1 MKRVRRQ
8 VGFTLIE
15 LLVVIAII
23 AILAA
28 ILFPVFAQARESAR
42 AISCLSN
49 MKQLGLGWMMY
60 AQDYDETY
68 PLSRRQDPQSG
79 YGTDGDDCGHFY
91 ADPDVHAKHG
101 WRMLIY
107 PYVKNYGIYRC
118 PSNPAATQLQT
129 NHKACDGCTE
139 EGDEN
144 FKISYGNNGVVM
156 WGWNPLRVAQLNRPA
171 DTIML
176 LESTW
181 QCNDLGDWVA
191 RIDNPP
197 ACQWGQG
204 FLTHRGKN
212 GIPNWAFFDGHAKAV
227 KLTRIFQRNGI
238 RGAGWSMMGNED
250 DGPGGNATA
259 NLDLDQPNNI
269 CDFYR

>member
-1 MKRVRRQ
+1 MKRVRR

-60 AQDYDETY
+60 SQDYDETF
-68 PLSRRQDPQSG
+68 PLSRRLDGPGSDYLNDG
-79 YGTDGDDCGHFY
+79 GDDCGHY
-91 ADPDVHAKHG
+91 HDDPDPRAKHG
-101 WRMLIY
+101 WRELIF
-107 PYVKNYGIYRC
+107 PYVKNYGVYRC
-118 PSNPAATQLQT
+118 PSNPNNNAI
-129 NHKACDGCTE
+129 TE
-139 EGDEN
+139 EGNLN

-156 WGWNPLRVAQLNRPA
+156 WGWNPLRSAQLNRPA

-181 QCNDLGDWVA
+181 GCNDLGDWVA

-204 FLTHRGKN
+204 FLTHRGQH
-212 GIPNWAFFDGHAKAV
+212 GLPNWAFFDGHAKAV
-227 KLTRIFQRNGI
+227 KLTRIFQRNGL
-238 RGAGWSMMGNED
+238 RGSGWSMMGNED
-250 DGPGGNATA
+250 DGPGGTATA